1 MTIREFRQDSR
12 SIIADAEHWVV
23 KLGSA
28 VFLGDSRQ
36 LDRPVFTALIEDI
49 SNLLRL
55 GKRVTLVSSGAVALG
70 REHLGWPDNERG
82 ASIPRLQAYAAVG
95 QSRLMQ
101 LYADEFAHHSHKIAQ
116 VLFSRADLDERRR
129 FLNARMTLER
139 LHQMGVVPV
148 INENDTVATEELR
161 FGDNDRLAAMT
172 CGVLHADLLV
182 ILSDVEGIFEVAKGA
197 DGSRVFGQRIA
208 QINADDPHLSEIAG
222 PSISGVGTGGMTSKV
237 QAAQIAARMGV
248 PTVIGRGKRRG
259 VLTDIADQQDVGT
272 LIGADPESGLAGKK
286 VWLGSGARAVGRIRC
301 DAGAVRALQER
312 GASLL
317 PSGVIAVQG
326 AFEEGAVV
334 ELADRDGA
342 VFARGISVYA
352 APDIAVIAGCHSDE
366 IVGRLGFR
374 ILDTIVH
381 RDGLIMI

>member
-1 MTIREFRQDSR
+1 MTNREEIENGR
-12 SIIADAEHWVV
+12 SAIAEAEHWVV

-49 SNLLRL
+49 SKLLRR

-70 REHLGWPDNERG
+70 REHLGWPEDGG
-82 ASIPRLQAYAAVG
+82 ASIPCLQAYAAVG

-101 LYADEFAHHSHKIAQ
+101 LYADEFVHHGHKIAQ
-116 VLFSRADLDERRR
+116 ILFSRADLDARRR

-139 LHQMGVVPV
+139 LHQMGVVPI

-172 CGVLHADLLV
+172 CGVVHADMLV
-182 ILSDVEGIFEVAKGA
+182 ILSDVEGIFEVEQAS
-197 DGSRVFGQRIA
+197 DGSRKFGERIA
-208 QINADDPHLSEIAG
+208 QIEADDPHLMEIAG

-248 PTVIGRGKRRG
+248 PTVIARGKRRG
-259 VLTDIADQQDVGT
+259 VLGEIADQKDVGT
-272 LIGADPESGLAGKK
+272 LIGADRDAGLAGKK
-286 VWLGSGARAVGRIRC
+286 VWLGTGARPVGRLLC
-301 DAGAVRALQER
+301 DAGAVRALRER

-317 PSGVIAVQG
+317 PSGVLSVEG
-326 AFEEGAVV
+326 AFDEGAVV
-334 ELADRDGA
+334 ELSDEHGVA
-342 VFARGISVYA
+342 FARGISVYGSS
-352 APDIAVIAGCHSDE
+352 DIERIAGHHSDE

-381 RDGLIMI
+381 RDGLVMI